1 MVKLQIKWNKE
12 IYEVDMDLGSSV
24 EDFKVLIYSL
34 TNVPIDK
41 QKVIFKGSV
50 LQNGNLLSKYKLVE
64 NATLSLMGT
73 AEDRQ
78 TLVQPS

>member
-12 IYEVDMDLGSSV
+12 KYEVDMDLGSSV